1 MGPVAC
7 RNAGTITSDG
17 QGNTRCCQ
25 EGSSMQSFV
34 SFVNGQQINNCTCTR
49 FLGGN
54 GGGFQFFSGV
64 NVDPNFNATAFARD
78 MEAWSQR
85 FSQSMQNMAS
95 NLRRNLGNVNN
106 NLRRTLGNM
115 ASNLRRNLN
124 NMNNK
129 LRRNLGNMA
138 SNLRRNLGNMFR
150 NKGI

>member
-25 EGSSMQSFV
+25 RGSSMQSFV
-34 SFVNGQQINNCTCTR
+34 SFLNGQQISSCTCTR

-95 NLRRNLGNVNN
+95 NLRRTLGNVNN
-106 NLRRTLGNM
+106 
-115 ASNLRRNLN
+115 NLRRNLN
-124 NMNNK
+124 NMNN
-129 LRRNLGNMA
+129 
-138 SNLRRNLGNMFR
+138 NLRRTMGNMTNNLRRTLGNMFR
-150 NKGI
+150 NMGI

>member
-7 RNAGTITSDG
+7 RNAGSVTSDG

-25 EGSSMQSFV
+25 LGSSMQSFMG
-34 SFVNGQQINNCTCTR
+34 FVNGQQINNCTCTR

-85 FSQSMQNMAS
+85 FSQSMQNLAS
-95 NLRRNLGNVNN
+95 NFRRNLGNVNN
-106 NLRRTLGNM
+106 NLRR
-115 ASNLRRNLN
+115 NLN
-124 NMNNK
+124 NMNN
-129 LRRNLGNMA
+129 
-138 SNLRRNLGNMFR
+138 NLRRTMGNMTNNLRRTLGNMFR
-150 NKGI
+150 NIWI

>member
-7 RNAGTITSDG
+7 RNAGSVTSDG

-25 EGSSMQSFV
+25 LGSSMQSFMG
-34 SFVNGQQINNCTCTR
+34 FVNGQQINSCTCTR

-54 GGGFQFFSGV
+54 GGGIQFFSGV

-95 NLRRNLGNVNN
+95 NLRRTLGNVNN
-106 NLRRTLGNM
+106 
-115 ASNLRRNLN
+115 NLRRNLN
-124 NMNNK
+124 NMNN
-129 LRRNLGNMA
+129 
-138 SNLRRNLGNMFR
+138 NLRRTMGNMTNNLRRTLGNMFR
-150 NKGI
+150 NIWI